1 MEDLVRERGQIGVG
15 KDGRL
20 SEGKMEDW
28 GRERWK
34 IGRGK
39 EDRLG

>member
-1 MEDLVRERGQIGVG
+1 MEDWERERGQIGVE

-20 SEGKMEDW
+20 SEGKRTDW

-34 IGRGK
+34 IG
-39 EDRLG
+39 